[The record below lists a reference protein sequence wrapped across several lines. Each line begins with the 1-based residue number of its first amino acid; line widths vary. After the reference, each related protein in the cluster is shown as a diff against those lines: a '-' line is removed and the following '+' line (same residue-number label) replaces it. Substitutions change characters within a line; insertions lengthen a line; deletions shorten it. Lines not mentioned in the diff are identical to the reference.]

1 MAGTVGSWAIDDTEE
16 IGSGGFG
23 SVLKARHL
31 QSGEVAAAK
40 HIIHEHMRLA
50 AIQHEAGLMKRCEHP
65 HVVRLYEYLQLEKE
79 SYLFMELAEGGELF
93 SRVLDDGNLDEGVAR
108 SYFAQLMDAVDYL
121 HGQGIAHRDLKLEN
135 VLLSSSNECKICDFG
150 LAHLY
155 KDLKREPLYEVCG
168 SKSYAA
174 PEILASRGYDGY
186 SVDVWSCGI
195 CLFAMLAG
203 FFPLDGATESDW
215 RFVRVCQAVMQ
226 GESLTRT
233 IFGFYERPCVLSNE
247 AAALFDAML
256 SLQPSTRLSVP
267 AVLSSAWLIGSEKAA
282 SLAAKQPMPAQMITS
297 HEQLQQALAGGCY
310 ADGPRYRGDMRM
322 PVDFGAYAPEGG
334 VSPTYRG
341 MPNMSA
347 EVFLHQAK
355 GGLEPPGLE
364 RQHAFRGVPR
374 QH

>member
-195 CLFAMLAG
+195 VRSPRSATLLAMKRPHSPLLARPQPG
-203 FFPLDGATESDW
+203 SSWLRGAPFTRGSLVRRPLGSAYSRCWRASFRSTAPRRAT
-215 RFVRVCQAVMQ
+215 
-226 GESLTRT
+226 G
-233 IFGFYERPCVLSNE
+233 G
-247 AAALFDAML
+247 
-256 SLQPSTRLSVP
+256 
-267 AVLSSAWLIGSEKAA
+267 SSGSA
-282 SLAAKQPMPAQMITS
+282 
-297 HEQLQQALAGGCY
+297 
-310 ADGPRYRGDMRM
+310 RR
-322 PVDFGAYAPEGG
+322 
-334 VSPTYRG
+334 
-341 MPNMSA
+341 
-347 EVFLHQAK
+347 
-355 GGLEPPGLE
+355 
-364 RQHAFRGVPR
+364 
-374 QH
+374 